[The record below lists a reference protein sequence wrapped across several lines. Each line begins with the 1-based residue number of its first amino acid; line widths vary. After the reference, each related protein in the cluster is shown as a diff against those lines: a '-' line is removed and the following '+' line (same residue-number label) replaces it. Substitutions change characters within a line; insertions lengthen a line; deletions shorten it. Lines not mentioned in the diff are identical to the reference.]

1 MFRLRAGPGY
11 SMTLCSTA
19 LLSWSPLA
27 AAEELLNCNAERDT
41 AKRMECL
48 EKNIETLRRQVASN
62 LVQTGSTTFGQ
73 SQSGMPNW
81 PFLPSGGGMSWT
93 SPRIQFAQS
102 FAAKPVV
109 YIAIG
114 GVRSG
119 ANLDIDQL
127 GYSVERTDIS
137 ETGFAVTIRRTHGFL
152 YDVAV
157 NGSPLVRKG
166 HERADRPPT
175 RGFGNS
181 PLASG

>member
-11 SMTLCSTA
+11 SMTLCSMA
-19 LLSWSPLA
+19 LLSWPPLA
-27 AAEELLNCNAERDT
+27 AADELLNCNAERDT

-48 EKNIETLRRQVASN
+48 ETNIETLRRQAASN

-73 SQSGMPNW
+73 SQSGTPNW
-81 PFLPSGGGMSWT
+81 PFQPPVGGTSWT

-102 FAAKPVV
+102 FAKKPVV
-109 YIAIG
+109 FIAIG

-127 GYSVERTDIS
+127 GYSVEATDIS

-152 YDVAV
+152 YDVSV
-157 NGSPLVRKG
+157 NWIAFGSKG
-166 HERADRPPT
+166 P
-175 RGFGNS
+175 
-181 PLASG
+181 

>member
-1 MFRLRAGPGY
+1 
-11 SMTLCSTA
+11 MTLCSTV
-19 LLSWSPLA
+19 LLIWPSLVTADEPLK
-27 AAEELLNCNAERDT
+27 CNAERDT

-73 SQSGMPNW
+73 SQSGTPNW
-81 PFLPSGGGMSWT
+81 PFLPLGGGTSWT

-102 FAAKPVV
+102 FATKPVV

-127 GYSVERTDIS
+127 GYWVEPTDIS
-137 ETGFAVTIRRTHGFL
+137 ETGFAVTIRRTHGLL

-157 NGSPLVRKG
+157 NWIAFGPK
-166 HERADRPPT
+166 RP
-175 RGFGNS
+175 
-181 PLASG
+181 

>member
-11 SMTLCSTA
+11 SMMLCATA
-19 LLSWSPLA
+19 LLSWPPLA
-27 AAEELLNCNAERDT
+27 AADELLNCNVERDT

-73 SQSGMPNW
+73 SQSGTPNW
-81 PFLPSGGGMSWT
+81 PFLPLGGGTSWT
-93 SPRIQFAQS
+93 SPRILFAQA

-127 GYSVERTDIS
+127 GYWVEPTDIS

-157 NGSPLVRKG
+157 NWIAFGAKG
-166 HERADRPPT
+166 P
-175 RGFGNS
+175 
-181 PLASG
+181 

>member
-1 MFRLRAGPGY
+1 MDHELPAEGVTMFRLRVSPGY

-27 AAEELLNCNAERDT
+27 AADELLNCNAERDT

-73 SQSGMPNW
+73 SQSGTPNW
-81 PFLPSGGGMSWT
+81 PFLPLGGGTSWT

-127 GYSVERTDIS
+127 GYSVEPTDIS

-157 NGSPLVRKG
+157 NWIAFGAKG
-166 HERADRPPT
+166 P
-175 RGFGNS
+175 
-181 PLASG
+181 